1 MYRAN
6 STAGKSFYV
15 LQRRDRPTRGGG
27 VCTFVSS
34 SITFKRR
41 SDLESPDHEC
51 MWLWLRPP
59 RRPFSGIIVGA
70 MYFPDAPADAQ
81 RARASYIIE
90 RIDSVKSAHPD
101 CGVIL
106 LGDFNTLDVTNILT
120 NHTLKQLVR
129 EPTRGNSVLDLV
141 ISNLASYYNKPVVSA
156 HLGSSDHC
164 SVHWVPNPNYGSS
177 KLTAKKK
184 VVKMR
189 RFPESALNE
198 FGRWVSAHN
207 WFAHSCAVDY
217 LPVDS
222 LTTSFSDDLCN
233 AINIYVPAK
242 SVKIHPTDK
251 PWMSAE
257 IKSLILERQR
267 ACHSGSN
274 ERWRLLRNKVRMAI
288 CKRKKEFF
296 ARKVKSLKTSD
307 PRSWWSLVSK
317 LAGKSSTH
325 SELSYPDEHGNIIS
339 GKTLAT
345 RLNSYF
351 ISVTS
356 DIQPLDTAALPA
368 YLPSP
373 DRPPTIATSAV
384 CRKLLG
390 LSAYKA

>member
-1 MYRAN
+1 M
-6 STAGKSFYV
+6 
-15 LQRRDRPTRGGG
+15 
-27 VCTFVSS
+27 C
-34 SITFKRR
+34 
-41 SDLESPDHEC
+41 
-51 MWLWLRPP
+51 
-59 RRPFSGIIVGA
+59 
-70 MYFPDAPADAQ
+70 
-81 RARASYIIE
+81 
-90 RIDSVKSAHPD
+90 
-101 CGVIL
+101 
-106 LGDFNTLDVTNILT
+106 
-120 NHTLKQLVR
+120 
-129 EPTRGNSVLDLV
+129 V
-141 ISNLASYYNKPVVSA
+141 ISLCGY
-156 HLGSSDHC
+156 D
-164 SVHWVPNPNYGSS
+164 
-177 KLTAKKK
+177 

-189 RFPESALNE
+189 RFPESALNA
-198 FGRWVSAHN
+198 FGRWVSAHS
-207 WFAHSCAVDY
+207 WFAHTCAVDY

-233 AINIYVPAK
+233 AINIYFPAK

-267 ACHSGSN
+267 AYHSGSN

-317 LAGKSSTH
+317 LAGKSSTD

-373 DRPPTIATSAV
+373 DQPPTITTSAV

-390 LSAYKA
+390 LSAYKASGPDGIPARLLKEFAPELAEPVTAIFNCQCHLACFQNGGRTPM